1 MKEYPNRAT
10 HIICDYI
17 EGVGLNG
24 PSESIQPHI
33 RMLCKEAKRAHPFLG
48 TCVKNIYNNAEWNF
62 IKQYFK

>member
-17 EGVGLNG
+17 ESVGLNG
-24 PSESIQPHI
+24 PPESIQLHI
-33 RMLCKEAKRAHPFLG
+33 RMLCKEAKRAHPFLEM
-48 TCVKNIYNNAEWNF
+48 CAKNIYNNAEWDF